1 MRLRRLLFNQTLLFG
16 VDPYVPRRVTRSQ
29 RRSCRGLPKR
39 ECKSVS
45 WSSRRPLVT
54 LAQTQS
60 RLSSLER
67 AGGHKMFQHLS
78 TERADGAK
86 SISLR
91 SPVYWF
97 RNAFHVVRWPA
108 QILLL
113 VAVVCSQ
120 PSTGTPLVVVRA
132 SRKSVRQYLRL
143 ARFKAVSARCP

>member
-1 MRLRRLLFNQTLLFG
+1 MPRIAQARMQICVAVIAPSLGHVGPNTIKTKLTGTRWRTQNVSTFIHCPCSERRG
-16 VDPYVPRRVTRSQ
+16 
-29 RRSCRGLPKR
+29 
-39 ECKSVS
+39 
-45 WSSRRPLVT
+45 
-54 LAQTQS
+54 
-60 RLSSLER
+60 
-67 AGGHKMFQHLS
+67 
-78 TERADGAK
+78 GAK
-86 SISLR
+86 PISLR